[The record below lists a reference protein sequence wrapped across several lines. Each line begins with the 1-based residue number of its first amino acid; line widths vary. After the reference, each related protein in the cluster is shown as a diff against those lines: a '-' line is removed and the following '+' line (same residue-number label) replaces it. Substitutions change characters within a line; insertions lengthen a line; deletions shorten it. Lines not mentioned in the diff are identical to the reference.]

1 MSLCNIAACRSAV
14 SVYGERPCGNH
25 CIYEELPMASPHY
38 VYRWNRMGRKGQT
51 CTVLARGTM
60 NSCLVEF
67 EDGYLAVTSRNAL
80 RRRDAIPRK

>member
-1 MSLCNIAACRSAV
+1 MSTQR
-14 SVYGERPCGNH
+14 
-25 CIYEELPMASPHY
+25 Y

-80 RRRDAIPRK
+80 RRKP